1 MGGSLTMSSDPRAQA
16 QQEIR
21 DVRSRIARLS
31 EDDIDL
37 ILTGARSHYGW
48 QDKAVSDDDLRKI
61 YDITVTGPTSNNGHP
76 IRIIFARTDEAK
88 QRLVPALK
96 GNNVEKVLNSPVCA
110 ILGYDME
117 FYKRMPEL
125 FPHDPNK
132 QQMFIDDPRRCADD
146 AFRNGSLQGAYFMI
160 AARSLGFDVGPISGF
175 NNDVVD
181 KEFFEGTTI
190 KSNFLCNVGYGDES
204 HVWQKLPRPSFESIC
219 QLI

>member
-1 MGGSLTMSSDPRAQA
+1 MTDARAEA

-21 DVRSRIARLS
+21 DLRSRITRLS
-31 EDDIDL
+31 NDAIDL

-48 QDKAVSDDDLRKI
+48 QDKPVLDEDLEKI
-61 YDITVTGPTSNNGHP
+61 FHIMSAGPTSNNGHP
-76 IRIIFARTDEAK
+76 THIFFMRTDEAK

-96 GNNVEKVLNSPVCA
+96 GNNVEKCLTAPVCA
-110 ILGYDME
+110 VLAYDMK

-132 QQMFIDDPRRCADD
+132 GQMFIDNPRRCAED

-160 AARSLGFDVGPISGF
+160 AARALGFDVGPISGF
-175 NNDVVD
+175 DNDTLD
-181 KEFFEGTTI
+181 EEMFKGTTL

-204 HVWQKLPRPSFESIC
+204 SVWQKLPRPSFDSSCE
-219 QLI
+219 LM